1 MKSRGRHVCN
11 HGSRSWLIVV
21 VTTVPLTVTA
31 IIVYLN
37 VTIIEESR
45 IIFIVFIY

>member
-1 MKSRGRHVCN
+1 MKSRGRHVCS
-11 HGSRSWLIVV
+11 HGSRFWLIVV
-21 VTTVPLTVTA
+21 GATVPLTVTA
-31 IIVYLN
+31 IIIYLN